1 MVAVS
6 VVRAQST
13 RGVTSAVVLL
23 CIRPARLC
31 CLLPSPSVKG
41 EDQAQTG
48 LAVTSLEA
56 MTAYWIFRC
65 SDLGTQLS
73 KYVSQAYCI
82 LETRG
87 ILAWEYLVFPLSSVA
102 PLKIPHVNL

>member
-1 MVAVS
+1 M
-6 VVRAQST
+6 
-13 RGVTSAVVLL
+13 
-23 CIRPARLC
+23 C

-41 EDQAQTG
+41 EDQAQTS
-48 LAVTSLEA
+48 LAA
-56 MTAYWIFRC
+56 MTAYWIFRS

-73 KYVSQAYCI
+73 KYVFQAYCI

-87 ILAWEYLVFPLSSVA
+87 ILAWVYLIFPLSSVA